1 MLRARHFFALVS
13 LICLGVLTLAC
24 ETGSASRT
32 QESNVNSNKSDRTAT
47 NNMQL
52 TEVDWTFAAQAS
64 TGGKHE
70 VELGRIAAQQASNAD
85 VKAFANRMVQDHSK
99 AGDELMQITNRLAVT
114 VPSQD
119 DPSFIQMRDNLA
131 KLKGAEFDRAYM
143 NEMVDGHTKVAS
155 DFESYL
161 NSGTNA
167 DLKAWTSKTL
177 PTVRE
182 HLQMAKDTAAKVGA
196 KVK

>member
-1 MLRARHFFALVS
+1 MGRARHFFALVC
-13 LICLGVLTLAC
+13 LICLGALTLAC

-32 QESNVNSNKSDRTAT
+32 QNTNVNSNRSDRPMSEST
-47 NNMQL
+47 QL
-52 TEVDWTFAAQAS
+52 TEVDRTFANKAS
-64 TGGKHE
+64 TGGKQE
-70 VELGRIAAQQASNAD
+70 VELGRLAAQQASNAD
-85 VKAFANRMVQDHSK
+85 VKSFANRMVQDHSK
-99 AGDELMQITNRLAVT
+99 AGDELMQITNRLGVT

-119 DPSFIQMRDNLA
+119 DPSFNQKRDNLA
-131 KLKGAEFDRAYM
+131 KLKAAEFDRAYM

-161 NSGTNA
+161 NTGTNA

-182 HLQMAKDTAAKVGA
+182 HLQMAKDVAAKVGA